1 MKKEDVL
8 KHLSTPIISCPSP
21 NVPHRFNNRGYLYI
35 VYRTDRKALEKVVP
49 EPLELLDEPLVRFEI
64 MYMQDATGFG
74 VYTESGQAIP
84 VSYNGVAGD
93 YLHIMYLDNFEAI
106 SAGKECSAY
115 PKKIG
120 YPKLRFDDNT
130 IVGTLDYGRDTKFRI
145 ANATMTYKYE
155 QLPEEEAARQL
166 TAPAYML
173 KLYPNYDKSLRIAE
187 MTVSTIKREN
197 VDILEA
203 WTGDARL
210 QLFDHVNCPLADLP
224 VREIVSCSYIVA
236 NVTLAKPE
244 VVYDYLK

>member
-49 EPLELLDEPLVRFEI
+49 APLELLDEPLVRFEI
-64 MYMQDATGFG
+64 MYMQDATRFG

-93 YLHIMYLDNFEAI
+93 YLHMMYLDNFEAI

-210 QLFDHVNCPLADLP
+210 QLFDHVNCPLTDLP

>member
-49 EPLELLDEPLVRFEI
+49 APLELLDEPLVRFEI